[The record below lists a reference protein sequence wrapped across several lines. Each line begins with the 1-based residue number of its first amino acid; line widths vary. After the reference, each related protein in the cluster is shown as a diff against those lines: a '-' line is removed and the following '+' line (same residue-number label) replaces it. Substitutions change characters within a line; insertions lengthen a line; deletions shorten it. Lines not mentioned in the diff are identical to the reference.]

1 MERDFFQTNDYAKR
15 TINERMDD
23 AIRKAVIQC

>member
-15 TINERMDD
+15 TINGRMDD
-23 AIRKAVIQC
+23 AIRKAVIQ